1 MVQLPQLQRKKV
13 AIVESTKPHKM
24 AEKFLAEGEFDKVQA
39 PLARKSYAHMQ
50 SLAGV
55 FKLNGYSESDIVPH
69 RLMVTALD
77 HCLEDW
83 KKARAVAEKK
93 RQYSEAEKIT
103 HRIAQA
109 KKDFRSKQQWQVKEQ
124 QRQEV
129 IQMDVATKIMKTS
142 FKEYWDRKYED
153 TTHENAKREE
163 LLEEKQARDRREL
176 EKKIAKLPP
185 PVASMSKEL
194 VGYVTMEE
202 HMRKNGQY
210 YDAEI
215 LNKKIQKLAPLEQKN
230 AEKTFYE
237 NIDKMRQKLD
247 TLHEEERKTLFETS
261 KAHLIKIRDGRIV
274 AAKVNK
280 QAMTMHSEA
289 LNHALALEMI
299 QPAGWKR
306 TIKPTVEKRKH
317 YDQTTSAKRG
327 TQVLAS
333 VSHAR
338 LDAPQLCST
347 HDFQTEPGCMITY
360 DEYSLSHLVG
370 GRKATTFTPR

>member
-1 MVQLPQLQRKKV
+1 MSIEPN
-13 AIVESTKPHKM
+13 KM
-24 AEKFLAEGEFDKVQA
+24 AEKFLAEGEFDKVQT
-39 PLARKSYAHMQ
+39 PVARKSYANMK
-50 SLAGV
+50 SLTEV
-55 FKLNGYSESDIVPH
+55 FQLNGYSESDIVPH
-69 RLMVTALD
+69 RMMVTVLD

-83 KKARAVAEKK
+83 KKARALAEKK

-103 HRIAQA
+103 RRIAQA
-109 KKDFRSKQQWQVKEQ
+109 KKDFRSKQEWQVKEQ

-129 IQMDVATKIMKTS
+129 IQMDAATKIMKTS
-142 FKEYWDRKYED
+142 FKEFWDDKYED
-153 TTHENAKREE
+153 TNRENAIRKE
-163 LLEEKQARDRREL
+163 LLEEKHARDRREL

-202 HMRKNGQY
+202 HMRRNGQY

-215 LNKKIQKLAPLEQKN
+215 LNKKIQKLAPIEQKN
-230 AEKTFYE
+230 AEEKFYE
-237 NIDKMRQKLD
+237 NIDNMRKKLD

-261 KAHLIKIRDGRIV
+261 KAHLIKVRDGRIV

-280 QAMTMHSEA
+280 QAMAMHSEA

-299 QPAGWKR
+299 EPAGWKR

-338 LDAPQLCST
+338 LDAPQLCSM
-347 HDFQTEPGCMITY
+347 HEFQTEPSCMITY
-360 DEYSLSHLVG
+360 DEYSQLQHYG
-370 GRKATTFTPR
+370 GCKTTTFTPR